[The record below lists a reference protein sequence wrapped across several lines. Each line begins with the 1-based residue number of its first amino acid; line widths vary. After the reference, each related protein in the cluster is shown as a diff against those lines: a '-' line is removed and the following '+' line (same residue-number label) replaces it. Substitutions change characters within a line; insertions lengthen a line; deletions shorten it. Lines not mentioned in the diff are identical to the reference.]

1 MGMTD
6 EPNLVWENR
15 GNVKKANSV
24 VMHRAKGQLQ
34 AIDHKLFNYLLNR
47 AYYKIRHAEHR
58 IPVRDAIDYL
68 GPDANINTLNESL
81 RRLGE
86 VHIEIDYEEMT
97 GEKRLVG
104 MHFLSYDTCRAIGG
118 ILTYVFDPLLLPF
131 LYEPKIYAQLKLQDL
146 RNFKT
151 LAGERLYEKMMLHHK
166 RSYDH
171 TWTVPI
177 EELYEFCG
185 LPKDSR
191 LDNVK
196 KRVIDPAVNEVN
208 EFAPFNLKVSFD
220 GGRGRKTNL
229 AQFTIVAK
237 NHQDMMSP
245 LRVTSAKA
253 HKLPQ
258 DTRSIDLFDGK
269 TAEQRGS
276 SIVIVISEQ
285 AYAEAEELIKGT
297 ELSVDAIERQ
307 WREYVSGRRLRDA
320 DQQFLNWVAVQVEK
334 AKDSELAKVNDDIIG
349 DLLG

>member
-1 MGMTD
+1 MT
-6 EPNLVWENR
+6 EKINLVWEGR

-34 AIDHKLFNYLLNR
+34 AEDHKLFNYLLNR
-47 AYYKIRHAEHR
+47 AYYRIREPSHR
-58 IPVRDAIDYL
+58 IPVRDAIDYI
-68 GPDANINTLNESL
+68 GNGANINTVNESL

-104 MHFLSYDTCRAIGG
+104 MHFMSYDTCRAVSG
-118 ILTYVFDPLLLPF
+118 ILTFAFDPLLLPF
-131 LYEPKIYAQLKLQDL
+131 LYEPKIYAQLSLQDL

-171 TWTVPI
+171 TWTVTLD
-177 EELYEFCG
+177 EFFGFCG
-185 LPKDSR
+185 VPPDSR
-191 LDNVK
+191 LDNFK
-196 KRVIDPAVNEVN
+196 KRVVDPAVNEVN
-208 EFAPFNLKVSFD
+208 EYAPFNLKVEFD

-229 AQFTIVAK
+229 VKFTIVAK

-245 LRVTSAKA
+245 LRTSSSRSK
-253 HKLPQ
+253 KLPQ

-269 TAEQRGS
+269 TVGERGS
-276 SIVIVISEQ
+276 VIVISEQ
-285 AYAEAEELIKGT
+285 AYAEAEQLITGT
-297 ELSVDAIERQ
+297 DLSVDVIERQ
-307 WREYVSGRRLRDA
+307 WREYVDGRRLREP

-334 AKDSELAKVNDDIIG
+334 TKDSELAKVSNDMLD

>member
-1 MGMTD
+1 MTD
-6 EPNLVWENR
+6 EPNLIWENR

-34 AIDHKLFNYLLNR
+34 VVDYKLFNYLLNR
-47 AYYKIRHAEHR
+47 AYYKIRDPSHR

-68 GPDANINTLNESL
+68 GPDASIHAVNESL

-104 MHFLSYDTCRAIGG
+104 MHFLSYDTCRAVSG
-118 ILTYVFDPLLLPF
+118 ILTFAFDPLLLPF
-131 LYEPKIYAQLKLQDL
+131 LYEPKIYAQLSLGDL

-171 TWTVPI
+171 TWTVTI
-177 EELYEFCG
+177 KELYEFCG
-185 LPKDSR
+185 VPMDSR
-191 LDNVK
+191 LDNFK

-208 EFAPFNLKVSFD
+208 EYAPFNLKVTFD
-220 GGRGRKTNL
+220 GGRGRKINL
-229 AQFTIVAK
+229 AQIMIVAK

-245 LRVTSAKA
+245 LRVSSKSK
-253 HKLPQ
+253 KLPQ

-269 TAEQRGS
+269 TAGERRS
-276 SIVIVISEQ
+276 AIVISEQ
-285 AYAEAEELIKGT
+285 ACADAEQLVAGT
-297 ELSVDAIERQ
+297 ELSVDVIERQ
-307 WREYVSGRRLRDA
+307 WREYVDGRRLRDA
-320 DQQFLNWVAVQVEK
+320 DQQFINWVAMQVEK
-334 AKDSELAKVNDDIIG
+334 ARDSELAKVNDDILNE
-349 DLLG
+349 LLG

>member
-1 MGMTD
+1 MTD
-6 EPNLVWENR
+6 ELNLVWENR

-34 AIDHKLFNYLLNR
+34 AVDHKLFNYLLNR
-47 AYYKIRHAEHR
+47 AYYKIRDPYHR

-68 GPDANINTLNESL
+68 GPDANINTVNESL

-104 MHFLSYDTCRAIGG
+104 MHFLSYDTCRAVGG
-118 ILTYVFDPLLLPF
+118 ILTFVFDPLLLPF
-131 LYEPKIYAQLKLQDL
+131 LYEPKIYAQLSLQDL

-166 RSYDH
+166 RSYDR
-171 TWTVPI
+171 TWNVPI

-185 LPKDSR
+185 VPMDAR
-191 LDNVK
+191 LDNFK

-208 EFAPFNLKVSFD
+208 EYAPFNLKVAFD

-245 LRVTSAKA
+245 LRVASKTQ
-253 HKLPQ
+253 KLPQ

-269 TAEQRGS
+269 TASERGS
-276 SIVIVISEQ
+276 TIVISEQ
-285 AYAEAEELIKGT
+285 AYADAEQLVEGT
-297 ELSVDAIERQ
+297 ELSVDIIERQ
-307 WREYVSGRRLRDA
+307 WREYVDGRRLRDA
-320 DQQFLNWVAVQVEK
+320 DLQFLSWVAMQVEK
-334 AKDSELAKVNDDIIG
+334 TKDSQLAKVNDDIIN